1 MRSLVFFFLT
11 LLLSERS
18 LAQDTSF
25 VVNAGTRIDEAIPAK
40 DLYEYPEFKIGKIFF
55 RDGKI
60 VEVRM
65 NYNRFTDEM
74 FFIRVNGD
82 TLILGNEETIRL
94 INIEKDSFYFNRG
107 YILLVQTNNSARLGV
122 KHSFRL
128 ADKRKSVSYDG
139 MSSISSVQNI
149 RSIEEAGA
157 RHRLVAK
164 EQIVLFKTVYYY
176 LGDEFAH
183 FLPANQKNLT
193 KLFPGCS
200 GELKKYCNKNK
211 IDFEKKP
218 DLENLL
224 SFVESTCR

>member
-1 MRSLVFFFLT
+1 MRFLACSLLI
-11 LLLSERS
+11 LLLAKQSVP
-18 LAQDTSF
+18 QDSSF

-40 DLYEYPEFKIGKIFF
+40 DLFEYPEFKIGKIFF
-55 RDGKI
+55 RDGKL

-74 FFIRVNGD
+74 FFIKSTGD
-82 TLILGNEETIRL
+82 TLILDNEETIRL
-94 INIEKDSFYFNRG
+94 INIEKDSFYFNKG
-107 YILLVQTNNSARLGV
+107 FILLAQSNNSVKLGV
-122 KHSFRL
+122 KHGFRL

-164 EQIVLFKTVYYY
+164 EQIVLFATVYYY
-176 LGDEFAH
+176 LGDQFSH

-200 GELKKYCNKNK
+200 GELKKYCNKNR

-224 SFVESTCR
+224 SFVDSTCR

>member
-1 MRSLVFFFLT
+1 LLI

-18 LAQDTSF
+18 VTQDTSF

-60 VEVRM
+60 VQVRM

-74 FFIRVNGD
+74 FFIRGNGD

-107 YILLVQTNNSARLGV
+107 FILLVQSNNSVRLGV

-176 LGDEFAH
+176 LGDKFAH
-183 FLPANQKNLT
+183 FLPANQKNLA

-200 GELKKYCNKNK
+200 GGLKKYCNKNK
-211 IDFEKKP
+211 VDFEKKP